1 MKNRVGIFGGS
12 FNPVH
17 SGHIKVAESFLNSN
31 IIDQLLLLLTPNPP
45 HKNSENQLPFT
56 HRFEM
61 LKLAFQNYDRVSV
74 SDLERELPSPSYTLQ
89 TIRHL
94 QKEYPETSF
103 FLCIGEDSLQE
114 FHMWYKYDEI
124 LKLVPLIVAE
134 RPGYDSSVIQ
144 DQILERAIFVEHKP
158 VDVSSTEIRNTDGGG
173 KPDENIPSQVLE
185 YINKH
190 NLYR

>member
-45 HKNSENQLPFT
+45 HKKSENQVPFA

-61 LKLAFQNYDRVSV
+61 LKLAFQGYGRVTV
-74 SDLERELPSPSYTLQ
+74 SDLERELASPSYTLQ
-89 TIRHL
+89 TIQHL
-94 QKEYPETSF
+94 QNEYPETSF
-103 FLCIGEDSLQE
+103 YLCLGEDSIQN
-114 FHMWYKYDEI
+114 FHKWFNYEEI
-124 LKLVPLIVAE
+124 LKLVPLLVAE
-134 RPGYDSSVIQ
+134 RPGYDSSVIE

-158 VDVSSTEIRNTDGGG
+158 VDVSSTDIRNTNGGG
-173 KPDENIPSQVLE
+173 KPDENIPSQVME